1 MTRTLRSFAP
11 LLVLAA
17 LASGCLRLRP
27 PVTPMTT
34 IDVSPAGATP
44 GPCLVLFLPGRR
56 DSLGAYRRRRFAEMA
71 VQAGVSARFAEIDA
85 HMGYYQAQTISGRL
99 REDVIAPARARGIGK
114 IWIVGISM
122 GGLGGILEAREDDA
136 LGGVIAL
143 SPFLGETEPGLV
155 AAAGGLSAWLPG
167 PPRLV
172 ADYERE
178 LWHWLQRYSAQGAL
192 RPPVYLGFGLKDDL
206 APANRLLANALP
218 PGRTFTANGGHD
230 WKTWT
235 ALWRQILDA
244 GVLQRDCPGGGR
256 GRGEGK

>member
-1 MTRTLRSFAP
+1 MRKAVRPFSAA
-11 LLVLAA
+11 LLLAA
-17 LASGCLRLRP
+17 FASGCLRLRP
-27 PVTPMTT
+27 PVTPMTS
-34 IDVSPAGATP
+34 IEVSPAGAGL

-56 DSLGAYRRRRFAEMA
+56 DSLGAYRRHRFAEMA
-71 VQAGVSARFAEIDA
+71 VEAGVPARFAEVDA

-122 GGLGGILEAREDDA
+122 GGLGAILEARVDDA
-136 LGGVIAL
+136 LGGVIAIA
-143 SPFLGETEPGLV
+143 PFLGDTEPGLV
-155 AAAGGLSAWLPG
+155 AAAGGLSAWSPG
-167 PPRLV
+167 PPRPV

-192 RPPVYLGFGLKDDL
+192 RPPMYLGFGLRDEL
-206 APANRLLANALP
+206 APANRLLGDALP
-218 PGRTFTANGGHD
+218 PDRTFTANGKHD

-244 GVLQRDCPGGGR
+244 GVLQRDCAGGGR
-256 GRGEGK
+256 GGEK